1 MQLNGIHQA
10 ISWLLSFEAHQCCRG
25 REAVLKIRRGRW
37 RRSAVAPL
45 RGRKLH
51 ANHDLLVAE
60 LVISFRNSIA
70 VGVVSVCSSEFVFIR
85 CREEWMRSLERR

>member
-1 MQLNGIHQA
+1 
-10 ISWLLSFEAHQCCRG
+10 
-25 REAVLKIRRGRW
+25 
-37 RRSAVAPL
+37 VARL

-70 VGVVSVCSSEFVFIR
+70 VGVVFVCSPEFVFIR
-85 CREEWMRSLERR
+85 WREEWMRSLERR